1 MRIARTQPRDGGS
14 ATGNIPLAP
23 AAGFRDPPPAMLISH
38 RHRFAFI
45 HVPKTAGSSVAFALW
60 PHADH
65 VDHYWMTRSLAL
77 VGIHVNH
84 YAPYRMKKFRT
95 HTPAAVLQRQLP
107 AEVFADLFKF
117 AFVRNPWDLLVS
129 SYHYLREK
137 VGHHRGPVAS
147 RLQSFAAYAAYEIR
161 RGKMSQSAMLTGHDG
176 RLLVDF
182 VGRFESLADDFAYAC
197 RRIGVEMDLPR
208 ANSSRHADY
217 RSYYDD
223 RLAAEVGRFFA
234 ADVER
239 FGYAFDDAAAGRQR
253 GRTPAPMPG
262 GRLRRA
268 A

>member
-1 MRIARTQPRDGGS
+1 
-14 ATGNIPLAP
+14 
-23 AAGFRDPPPAMLISH
+23 MLISH

-65 VDHYWMTRSLAL
+65 VDDYWMTRGLAL

-84 YAPYRMKKFRT
+84 YAPYRLKKFRT

-107 AEVFADLFKF
+107 ADVFADLFKF

-129 SYHYLREK
+129 SYHFLLANGR
-137 VGHHRGPVAS
+137 HHRRRHAR
-147 RLQSFAAYAAYEIR
+147 RLRSFAAYAAYEIR
-161 RGKMSQSAMLTGHDG
+161 RGKMSQSAMLAGHDG

-182 VGRFESLADDFAYAC
+182 VGRFESLPDDFAFICQVLELEAS
-197 RRIGVEMDLPR
+197 LPR
-208 ANSSRHADY
+208 ANTSRHADY

-234 ADVER
+234 ADIER

-253 GRTPAPMPG
+253 SPAPAPLSV

>member
-1 MRIARTQPRDGGS
+1 
-14 ATGNIPLAP
+14 
-23 AAGFRDPPPAMLISH
+23 MLISH

-65 VDHYWMTRSLAL
+65 VDQYWMTRGLAR

-84 YAPYRMKKFRT
+84 YAPYRLKKFRT

-129 SYHYLREK
+129 SYHFLLANGR
-137 VGHHRGPVAS
+137 HHRRRHAS

-161 RGKMSQSAMLTGHDG
+161 RGKMSQSAMLAGHDG

-182 VGRFESLADDFAYAC
+182 VGRFESLADDFAFIC
-197 RRIGVEMDLPR
+197 RVLELEATLPR
-208 ANSSRHADY
+208 ANTSRHADY

-239 FGYAFDDAAAGRQR
+239 FGYAFDDAAAGRQCSR
-253 GRTPAPMPG
+253 PPAPMPG
-262 GRLRRA
+262 DWLRRA

>member
-1 MRIARTQPRDGGS
+1 
-14 ATGNIPLAP
+14 
-23 AAGFRDPPPAMLISH
+23 MLISH

-65 VDHYWMTRSLAL
+65 VDHYWMNRGLAL

-84 YAPYRMKKFRT
+84 YAPYPLKKFRT
-95 HTPAAVLQRQLP
+95 HTPAAILRRQLP
-107 AEVFADLFKF
+107 ADVFADLFKF

-129 SYHYLREK
+129 SYHFLLANGR
-137 VGHHRGPVAS
+137 HHRRRHAR
-147 RLQSFAAYAAYEIR
+147 RLRSFADYAAYEIR
-161 RGKMSQSAMLTGHDG
+161 RGKMAQSAMLTGRDG

-182 VGRFESLADDFAYAC
+182 VGRFESLADDFAFICQVLDLEAS
-197 RRIGVEMDLPR
+197 LPR
-208 ANSSRHADY
+208 ANTTRHADY
-217 RSYYDD
+217 RRYYDD

-239 FGYAFDDAAAGRQR
+239 FGYAFDDAAAARR
-253 GRTPAPMPG
+253 RHRPVASTPG